1 MSLIYQPIVR
11 GKAAF
16 PEGLGWQGNEA
27 RDVAKPQNICL
38 WLALAFMES
47 GKAPVAQ
54 RIEHQTSNLGVAGSS
69 PAGRTIF
76 RSALSFSST
85 RVKALATT
93 KPSPSQ

>member
-1 MSLIYQPIVR
+1 MSLIYQPMVR

-16 PEGLGWQGNEA
+16 PEGLRWQGNEA
-27 RDVAKPQNICL
+27 RDVAALRLERRLQAAEYLP

-69 PAGRTIF
+69 PAGRTISDQWLEEKF
-76 RSALSFSST
+76 
-85 RVKALATT
+85 KH
-93 KPSPSQ
+93 